1 MNVYDLA
8 HNLART
14 LKKSPEYI
22 EFKKAQEAINQDPQ
36 AKKMLKDLRSKQLEV
51 QALKFSGKPVDEVTK
66 KLENLYGIIGHNT
79 LIQKYIETEERFA
92 VLMMDIQEIIVDGI
106 DLDLNLDETE

>member
-8 HNLART
+8 HTLARD
-14 LKKSPEYI
+14 LKKSPEYL
-22 EFKKAQEAINQDPQ
+22 EFKKAQEALNQDPQ

-51 QALKFSGKPVDEVTK
+51 QALRFSGKPIDEATK
-66 KLENLYGIIGHNT
+66 KLENLYSIIGHNT
-79 LIQKYIETEERFA
+79 LVKKYIETEERFA

-106 DLDLNLDETE
+106 DLDLDFDDNN